1 MKLEVSSK
9 HVKLRLILTILF
21 FLIAVAAFTVGVLS
35 IGRKYPGHQT
45 IEAKTDAEALLYNK
59 AVGFRYYL
67 DGSSNQIKRGINALT
82 EVYTPLLSAAYK
94 ELDHQNTYTGVI
106 GLATINRNMG
116 TELVV
121 SSRLYDILKDA
132 YARTLEKKGFNMF
145 AGALYKE
152 WESILILE
160 DPQDFDP
167 SNSAFQA
174 QRIAAIAAMVN
185 DLDNFKLEFV
195 NDEIHSVRLTV
206 SQKYLDF
213 CRENEIDAPVLD
225 LNILRDAYR
234 LDMIAQG
241 LSEAGYTDGY
251 LYTAEGLV
259 LNMSSRVLGYDL
271 YTLEGTTETV
281 YASIQVGGPFGANT
295 LTAFGMGSSYSYR
308 TTNPVYYRSRYF
320 NVQTGDFSNIIL
332 SVTVIGN
339 GISAVDAV
347 LIDTELNNLTTE
359 AQVADYAATLE
370 TRGLLVSYTLQSDN
384 N

>member
-308 TTNPVYYRSRYF
+308 TTNPRYYRSRNF

-347 LIDTELNNLTTE
+347 LIDTELNNLATE

>member
-308 TTNPVYYRSRYF
+308 TTNPVYYRSRNF

>member
-1 MKLEVSSK
+1 VKLEVSSK